1 MSAEL
6 GLVATFVLFFLFL
19 GLGMAVPW
27 ALLIPAMFYL
37 VMLDGLNAFK
47 ALGIVSW
54 ANMNSFTLTAVPLFI
69 LMAEI
74 LEGGGLITRVFR
86 GLSHLMRRVPGGLL
100 QTNIAGCAVFAA
112 VSGSSI
118 TTAAAI
124 GAAALPQLHERGYD
138 PRLATGSLAAG
149 GTLGILIPPSLAMI
163 IYASFTEASVARL
176 FMAGLIPGLLMT
188 GMFMAYIA
196 YRAWRDPAVAPRE
209 AAGGTVSAREAL
221 ADMVPLAI
229 LVVIVIG
236 SMYMGI
242 ATPTEAAALG
252 CAIAFVLSAIFGRLA
267 LRDMID
273 CLKRTVL
280 VSGSILFLV
289 FSAYVFSHALSFG
302 GVGGKI
308 TQFVVGMDLE
318 RWQFILILFAF
329 YTVLG
334 CVIESLGMI
343 VLTVPIVYPMLGPYD
358 IDVVWFGV
366 LLVVFIEMSQVTPP
380 TGLNLYVINGLNKGG
395 AFADV
400 VLGALPFFLIM
411 LLLAATLV
419 IWPELALWL
428 PAQM

>member
-1 MSAEL
+1 
-6 GLVATFVLFFLFL
+6 
-19 GLGMAVPW
+19 
-27 ALLIPAMFYL
+27 
-37 VMLDGLNAFK
+37 
-47 ALGIVSW
+47 
-54 ANMNSFTLTAVPLFI
+54 
-69 LMAEI
+69 
-74 LEGGGLITRVFR
+74 
-86 GLSHLMRRVPGGLL
+86 
-100 QTNIAGCAVFAA
+100 
-112 VSGSSI
+112 
-118 TTAAAI
+118 
-124 GAAALPQLHERGYD
+124 
-138 PRLATGSLAAG
+138 
-149 GTLGILIPPSLAMI
+149 
-163 IYASFTEASVARL
+163 
-176 FMAGLIPGLLMT
+176 
-188 GMFMAYIA
+188 
-196 YRAWRDPAVAPRE
+196 
-209 AAGGTVSAREAL
+209 REAL

-267 LRDMID
+267 LRDIID

-280 VSGSILFLV
+280 VSATILFLV

-366 LLVVFIEMSQVTPP
+366 LL
-380 TGLNLYVINGLNKGG
+380 
-395 AFADV
+395 
-400 VLGALPFFLIM
+400 
-411 LLLAATLV
+411 
-419 IWPELALWL
+419 
-428 PAQM
+428 